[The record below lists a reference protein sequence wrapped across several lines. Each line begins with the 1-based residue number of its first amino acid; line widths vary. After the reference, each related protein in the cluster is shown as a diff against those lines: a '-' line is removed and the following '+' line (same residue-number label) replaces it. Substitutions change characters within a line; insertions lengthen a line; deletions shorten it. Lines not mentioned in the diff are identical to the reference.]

1 MNARNTDVENRLW
14 IKPPLGIDDI
24 KMIVNFKGEGIGDLC
39 ISSIKVKNTGKWIT
53 VIAAFLFFAFAD
65 LIYWYF
71 LRENNYKNKVPAAL
85 LVSIIFFSSLPLF
98 ADYIYKGH
106 DLLYHLTRIYEL
118 GEGIKNGHW
127 ILLIQPDLWNGYGN
141 ATPIF
146 YNQLFLYIPAVLYCM
161 AVPLYRCYQVYVF
174 LINAATCMITYLCAK
189 QLVKDK
195 YVAVFAAM
203 LYTLSAYRIMNV
215 YVRAAVGEYTV
226 MVFLPL
232 VVYGFIKVYSADEDK
247 ITWKEYI
254 PIVIGLTGII
264 GCHTLSCEMTVLF
277 IGVTCIVLIK
287 KTLRMKRFIALVK
300 AAVLTLLV
308 NLYFIVPFFESMQM
322 NLMFKQSVNIGSDK
336 IQGGGAYLIQVMGI
350 FMTPGGG
357 SANGTTVGD
366 LPITIGF
373 SLIMGV
379 GVFIICYMK
388 RSQWKTDPEL
398 LRTGIFLTGLAV
410 LSIVLSLEAFPW
422 NEIEKISERLAK
434 ILVMVQ
440 FPWRY
445 LSIGTVFCVFVT
457 AIGVKLIGKENTYY
471 GHKAAGIIFLMTL
484 MNVGLFYMQY
494 ADSVEGDEVFQNPER
509 FDYLYLLDDFTW
521 ESMADRTIIT
531 DEKFVTVDDYNYED
545 GITTFSVKNSSD
557 TEKTVELPLWNYDNY
572 HAYDLTVGEEFK
584 IVHCD
589 NARLGVVIS
598 PGYEGSVEV
607 RYVMPVLWKISYV
620 LSAIT
625 AVGIIFGIV
634 FDERRKKRRLSI

>member
-1 MNARNTDVENRLW
+1 M
-14 IKPPLGIDDI
+14 LGIDDI
-24 KMIVNFKGEGIGDLC
+24 KCVVNFGGEGVGDLR
-39 ISSIKVKNTGKWIT
+39 ISAIEVKNVGKWIEI
-53 VIAAFLFFAFAD
+53 IAAFWLFASVD
-65 LIYWYF
+65 LGYWYF
-71 LRENNYKNKVPAAL
+71 FRENNYKNKIVAAL

-98 ADYIYKGH
+98 ADYIYDGH
-106 DLLYHLTRIYEL
+106 DLIYHLTRIYEL

-127 ILLIQPDLWNGYGN
+127 VVLLQPDLWNGYGYV
-141 ATPIF
+141 TPLF

-174 LINAATCMITYLCAK
+174 LINAATCMITYLCVK
-189 QLVKDK
+189 KLVKDK

-215 YVRAAVGEYTV
+215 YVRAAVGEYTA

-232 VVYGFIKVYSADEDK
+232 VVYGFIKVYSEDEDK

-254 PIVIGLTGII
+254 PIVIGTTGII
-264 GCHTLSCEMTVLF
+264 GCHTLSCEMEVLF
-277 IGVTCIVLIK
+277 IGATCILLIK
-287 KTLRMKRFIALVK
+287 KTLRIRRLMALIKV
-300 AAVLTLLV
+300 ALLTLGI
-308 NLYFIVPFFESMQM
+308 NLYFLIPFLESLQM
-322 NLMFKQSVNIGSDK
+322 DLIFKQTVNGGNDR
-336 IQGGGAYLIQVMGI
+336 IQAMGAYLIQVMGI
-350 FMTPGGG
+350 FMTSYGGVV
-357 SANGTTVGD
+357 NGTTMGD
-366 LPITIGF
+366 MPISIGF
-373 SLIMGV
+373 SLIIGV

-388 RSQWKTDPEL
+388 RNQWKTDPRL
-398 LRTGIFLTGLAV
+398 LRIGIFLTGLAAI
-410 LSIVLSLEAFPW
+410 SIILSLEVFPW

-434 ILVMVQ
+434 VLVMVQ

-445 LSIGTVFCVFVT
+445 LSMGTVFCVFVT
-457 AIGVKLIGKENTYY
+457 AIGVKLIGNENVYY
-471 GHKAAGIIFLMTL
+471 RNKAAGVISIFALI
-484 MNVGLFYMQY
+484 NVGLFYMQY
-494 ADSVEGDEVFQNPER
+494 ANSVGGNEIFQSPVGVPGGV
-509 FDYLYLLDDFTW
+509 DALYLLDDSTW
-521 ESMADRTIIT
+521 DLPDRTIIT

-572 HAYDLTVGEEFK
+572 HAYDPTGGEEFK

-625 AVGIIFGIV
+625 AVGVIFGIV